1 MTWKILL
8 NTFKSFSNN
17 RHISKNGGATWQL
30 LPKAVAGKHWL
41 DGPGSDIFLNGN
53 SIFQKMRI
61 KGFVSR
67 SGRVRFAI
75 FT

>member
-1 MTWKILL
+1 MIWKILL

-17 RHISKNGGATWQL
+17 RHMSKNGGHMATITEGGSGQAL
-30 LPKAVAGKHWL
+30 AGWA
-41 DGPGSDIFLNGN
+41 GFRYFLNGN